1 MIRGIPPSGCPLSGG
16 GFSGRI
22 GKDTGEKA
30 ISPPNPEGLTRVTML
45 LQDPVDCRLQRLDD
59 EPLLCRTAGQGD
71 SQTQPSI
78 EGVGHAKGNRVVVVV
93 LIDVD
98 GKDPDQELHP
108 FKTDLPGRLSNG
120 PPHSIQFAYAQWHLE
135 AWYFADA
142 EGLRDYLSGQAPG
155 HVDTSRPDDIQ
166 NPKNHLRNL
175 LGNRLY
181 TSLVSE
187 EIAKSLNPQVI
198 AQRSPSFRGF
208 LEAVRNGS
216 ANPSQK

>member
-1 MIRGIPPSGCPLSGG
+1 MTKRVAVIASGETERRALPHLVSHLSDHDIDIEVSISIPRGN
-16 GFSGRI
+16 RR
-22 GKDTGEKA
+22 
-30 ISPPNPEGLTRVTML
+30 LTVSMAESL
-45 LQDPVDCRLQRLDD
+45 IKSVLY
-59 EPLLCRTAGQGD
+59 AGQPPD
-71 SQTQPSI
+71 
-78 EGVGHAKGNRVVVVV
+78 KVVV

-216 ANPSQK
+216 ATSS

>member
-1 MIRGIPPSGCPLSGG
+1 MTKRVAVIASGETERRALPHLVSHLSDHDIDIEVSISIPRGN
-16 GFSGRI
+16 RR
-22 GKDTGEKA
+22 
-30 ISPPNPEGLTRVTML
+30 LTVSMAESL
-45 LQDPVDCRLQRLDD
+45 IKSVLY
-59 EPLLCRTAGQGD
+59 AGQPPD
-71 SQTQPSI
+71 
-78 EGVGHAKGNRVVVVV
+78 KVVV

>member
-1 MIRGIPPSGCPLSGG
+1 MTKHVAVIASGETERRALPYLVSHLRGGDINVSVSIP
-16 GFSGRI
+16 R
-22 GKDTGEKA
+22 
-30 ISPPNPEGLTRVTML
+30 
-45 LQDPVDCRLQRLDD
+45 
-59 EPLLCRTAGQGD
+59 
-71 SQTQPSI
+71 
-78 EGVGHAKGNRVVVVV
+78 GNRKLTVSMAESLIKSVLYGGQPPDKVVV
-93 LIDVD
+93 LIDID

-142 EGLRDYLSGQAPG
+142 EGLRGYLGGQAPG

-175 LGNRLY
+175 LGNRRY

-208 LEAVRNGS
+208 LEAVRNGAVTS
-216 ANPSQK
+216 S